1 MLNHLIERAAPEH
14 GGDQAPWIIFSNSLM
29 TDLSLWDEQVA
40 VLRGR
45 FNILRY
51 DQRGHGASPVPGEA
65 QTIPVLADD
74 VIALLDRCKVATCT
88 YVGLSMGVPT
98 GLAAYR
104 KAPARFERL
113 ILVDGQAN
121 STAASKA
128 AWDERIT
135 FARANGMMAMADQT
149 VRRWLRPERVEQP
162 LSERLHA
169 MIAATPLEGFAAC
182 ASALQ
187 NYDEVAVLA
196 QIKVPT
202 LLIVGREDGA
212 MPATMHA
219 MAAAIPGAKI
229 QEIADAGHLPN
240 YERPAAF
247 NEILTSFLEVR

>member
-1 MLNHLIERAAPEH
+1 MLNHLIDRAAPEH

-40 VLRGR
+40 VLRGP

-74 VIALLDRCKVATCT
+74 VIALLDRCKIATCT

-104 KAPARFERL
+104 KAPERFERL

-128 AWDERIT
+128 AWEERIAY
-135 FARANGMMAMADQT
+135 ARANGMTAMADQT

-162 LSERLHA
+162 LGKQLHA

-187 NYDEVAVLA
+187 NYDEAAVLEE
-196 QIKVPT
+196 IRVPT
-202 LLIVGREDGA
+202 LLVAGSEDGA
-212 MPATMHA
+212 MPVTMRV
-219 MAAAIPGAKI
+219 MAAVISGATI
-229 QEIADAGHLPN
+229 HEIADAGHLPN
-240 YERPAAF
+240 YERPTAF